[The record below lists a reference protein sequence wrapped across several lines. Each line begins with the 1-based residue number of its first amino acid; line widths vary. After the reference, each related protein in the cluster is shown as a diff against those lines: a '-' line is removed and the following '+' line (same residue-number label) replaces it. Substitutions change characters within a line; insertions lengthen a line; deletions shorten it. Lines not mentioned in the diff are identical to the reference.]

1 VSLFLAESAHHSSAK
16 LGMDALLD
24 EIHRLRSRLNE
35 MSLEVGNLT
44 NPNLVAVSQ
53 LLDKKLN
60 AYEQLKNNQAC

>member
-1 VSLFLAESAHHSSAK
+1 MFLAEATQHSSAK

-35 MSLEVGNLT
+35 MSLEVENLT
-44 NPNLVAVSQ
+44 NPNLVEISQ

-60 AYEQLKNNQAC
+60 AYEQLKNNRAC